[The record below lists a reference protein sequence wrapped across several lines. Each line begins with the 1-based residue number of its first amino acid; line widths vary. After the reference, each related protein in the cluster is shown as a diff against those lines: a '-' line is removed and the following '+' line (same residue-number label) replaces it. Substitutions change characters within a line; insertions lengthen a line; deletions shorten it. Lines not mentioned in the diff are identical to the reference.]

1 MSNNIVETV
10 IGAVVLAVAA
20 LFLMVAY
27 RTTDLAPA
35 SGYELVARFDKVD
48 GLSTG
53 ADVRMSGI
61 KIGTVA
67 VTELDRK
74 TLEAVVRVT
83 IDDGI
88 DVPSDSAIKVAA
100 DGLLGGSF
108 LSIEPGGEESSLPPG
123 GEITY
128 TQGSVNIIELV
139 GKAMYS
145 GGGESN

>member
-10 IGAVVLAVAA
+10 IGAVVLGVAA
-20 LFLMVAY
+20 LFLTVAY
-27 RTTDLAPA
+27 RTTDLAPTA
-35 SGYELVARFDKVD
+35 GYELSARFDKVD

-61 KIGTVA
+61 KIGTVTT
-67 VTELDRK
+67 TELDK
-74 TLEAVVRVT
+74 ATLQALVRVT

-88 DVPSDSAIKVAA
+88 ELPADSSIKVAA

-108 LSIEPGGEESSLPPG
+108 LSVEPGGDENALQPG

-145 GGGESN
+145 GGGDSN

>member
-10 IGAVVLAVAA
+10 IGAVVLGVAA
-20 LFLMVAY
+20 LFLTVAY
-27 RTTDLAPA
+27 RTTDLAPTA
-35 SGYELVARFDKVD
+35 GYELSARFDKVD
-48 GLSTG
+48 GLTTG

-61 KIGTVA
+61 KIGTVTA
-67 VTELDRK
+67 AELDRQ
-74 TLEAVVRVT
+74 TLQAVVRVT
-83 IDDGI
+83 IDEGI
-88 DVPSDSAIKVAA
+88 ELPSDSSIKVAA
-100 DGLLGGSF
+100 DGLLGGTF
-108 LSIEPGGEESSLPPG
+108 LSVEPGGDENTLSPG